1 MERREFFLRGGS
13 KYKGQ
18 PPPLG
23 RREPGTDVEMPN
35 GTTLGPYFV
44 VDVRCGEVHRGHPAL
59 LLGALSDFS
68 SRRGELVGG
77 MG

>member
-1 MERREFFLRGGS
+1 MERREYFLRGGS

-23 RREPGTDVEMPN
+23 RWEPGTDVEMPN

-44 VDVRCGEVHRGHPAL
+44 VDVRCGEVHRDKRPVRWMISG
-59 LLGALSDFS
+59 
-68 SRRGELVGG
+68 LV
-77 MG
+77 